1 MAAFDSPQCPQ
12 HIVDAARQ
20 PTPGGLSAR
29 LVYLVAAIH
38 GQGNRDWHCFASLGT
53 LARETQLS
61 RRTVQYRIA
70 DLLGVGLLE
79 SARHPKGKGLR
90 SKRYVVRAGVDL
102 DPFAEPPRKPFP
114 ALAQPSAT
122 LACEPLQADP
132 VPLSDGP
139 VNGLL
144 PLSGSCFDESSA
156 AVPEPAAQALDESP
170 VAVDP
175 PSVAAPA
182 GPVASLIPSS
192 HPLPVSPATE
202 AVPAADLHVFED
214 SLNVGSP
221 VAPVAPSS
229 RLSALPGRAGP
240 PLACSPDVQPVA
252 RSAAASS
259 GSSAVSSGASGS
271 SSNVSPPSVQP
282 AAPSVVPSPGS
293 PGVCRPESVSSS
305 TAFVGSVSSVPHPSR
320 LPRLLEAHVGGASPF
335 TDAAH
340 GVLERAGWR
349 FDGAC
354 WHGPD
359 CCHTG

>member
-1 MAAFDSPQCPQ
+1 MAALDSPQCPQ

-38 GQGNRDWHCFASLGT
+38 GQGNCDWHCFANLGT

-61 RRTVQYRIA
+61 RRTVQYRLA

-79 SARHPKGKGLR
+79 PAHHPKGKRLR

-102 DPFAEPPRKPFP
+102 DQFADPPRKPFP
-114 ALAQPSAT
+114 ALAQPAAPPAS
-122 LACEPLQADP
+122 EPVPSDP
-132 VPLSDGP
+132 APLSDVP

-144 PLSGSCFDESSA
+144 PLSGSYFDESSA
-156 AVPEPAAQALDESP
+156 AVREPAAQAADETVVALD
-170 VAVDP
+170 A
-175 PSVAAPA
+175 PSVATPSGPA
-182 GPVASLIPSS
+182 ASPIPSS
-192 HPLPVSPATE
+192 DPLPISPATE
-202 AVPAADLHVFED
+202 AVSVENLYAFED
-214 SLNVGSP
+214 SLNEVP
-221 VAPVAPSS
+221 PLAPLVPSS
-229 RLSALPGRAGP
+229 RLSALPDRAGP

-252 RSAAASS
+252 RSAAASQA
-259 GSSAVSSGASGS
+259 SSAVSSGASGS
-271 SSNVSPPSVQP
+271 SSILSPPSVQP
-282 AAPSVVPSPGS
+282 AARSVVPSPV
-293 PGVCRPESVSSS
+293 PTGVCCSESVSSS
-305 TAFVGSVSSVPHPSR
+305 TALLGSATSVPHPSR

-359 CCHTG
+359 CGHTG